1 MIQVL
6 IVDDDSLLCRAMANK
21 LEYVNQE
28 GGLDLAPAITAG
40 TAREAL
46 AIIREKPVDILI
58 TDVQM
63 PYQSGLER
71 RGSRPVP
78 FDAAGRAQRLQRL

>member
-40 TAREAL
+40 TAPGAT
-46 AIIREKPVDILI
+46 AMCAATTVSSS
-58 TDVQM
+58 TAAT
-63 PYQSGLER
+63 S
-71 RGSRPVP
+71 SR
-78 FDAAGRAQRLQRL
+78 